1 MTKFNLSDKIISYYD
16 FDYATDDDEFIE
28 RCNVEKSIKE
38 IFRFTDFLEKNN
50 HPYKYEHLKSRLKFI
65 FGKELMSAIEEKE
78 NEFNKKH
85 LSEVQEEDGKKTTN
99 SNN

>member
-1 MTKFNLSDKIISYYD
+1 
-16 FDYATDDDEFIE
+16 
-28 RCNVEKSIKE
+28 
-38 IFRFTDFLEKNN
+38 
-50 HPYKYEHLKSRLKFI
+50 
-65 FGKELMSAIEEKE
+65 MSAIEEKE